1 MDDRREGLETAGPP
15 LISLTLSLKQRLQ
28 CVCVC
33 VREGLFCYN
42 VSELIAM
49 VIVKSSI

>member
-33 VREGLFCYN
+33 ERLFCYN
-42 VSELIAM
+42 VPELIAM
-49 VIVKSSI
+49 FLVKSSI